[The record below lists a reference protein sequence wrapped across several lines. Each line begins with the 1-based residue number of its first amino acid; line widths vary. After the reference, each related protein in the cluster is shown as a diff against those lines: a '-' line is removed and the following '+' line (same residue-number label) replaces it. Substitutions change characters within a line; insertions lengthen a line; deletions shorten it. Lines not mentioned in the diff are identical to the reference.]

1 MESGT
6 RSHIEVDWKSFDPW
20 RITPVRH
27 DLTSHFL
34 LQPAQLTELGRR
46 LESRNLI
53 RTHSN
58 AATAGTPFND
68 APSLA
73 PNRKSAKDTLSQI
86 RDAKA
91 WMSLLNVQVDD
102 IYRTLVDE
110 VLDQL
115 RPEIEKRDPGMCYR
129 AGWIFV
135 TSPHTVTPFHIDKE
149 HNFILQIHGCKR
161 LYVWDHRDTEVVSEL
176 ARDRFHH
183 RHARDLIKWRDDF
196 KSRAQVFHLEP
207 GVGAYMPSTSPHM
220 VENDDDPSIT
230 MSFTYY
236 TDATRRNSRVHAMH
250 EVMRQRGLSVGPVGS
265 SPLLDNVLYTVD
277 RTCRAV
283 PGLKLLYGSKAP
295 RPDGVRYAHAEVG

>member
-1 MESGT
+1 MQAG
-6 RSHIEVDWKSFDPW
+6 RSHIEVDWSRFDPW

-34 LQPAQLTELGRR
+34 LQPPQLTELGRR
-46 LESRNLI
+46 LESRGLI

-58 AATAGTPFND
+58 AVTAGTPFND
-68 APSLA
+68 APSVA
-73 PNRKSAKDTLSQI
+73 PNRKSARDTLSQI

-110 VLDQL
+110 VLEQL
-115 RPEIEKRDPGMCYR
+115 RPEIEKRDPGLCYR

-135 TSPHTVTPFHIDKE
+135 TSPNTITPFHIDKE
-149 HNFILQIHGCKR
+149 HNFIVQIHGCKK
-161 LYVWDHRDTEVVSEL
+161 LYVWDHRDTEVVSEM

-183 RHARDLIKWRDDF
+183 RHARDLIVWRDEF
-196 KSRAQVFHLEP
+196 KSRAQVFNLEP

-220 VENDDDPSIT
+220 VENDHDPSIT

-236 TDATRRNSRVHAMH
+236 TDATRRNSRVHAAH
-250 EVMRQRGLSVGPVGS
+250 EALRTKGFKFGPVGTN
-265 SPLLDNVLYTVD
+265 PTLDSVLYTGDSITRKLASVK
-277 RTCRAV
+277 
-283 PGLKLLYGSKAP
+283 GLFGGKTP